1 MGKLYRPLLRA
12 MSRKPV
18 VRESERQRQKRDWY
32 DYATLVVNIATLLI
46 SAAGLALAFY
56 VAYSSG
62 IFSDRL

>member
-1 MGKLYRPLLRA
+1 